1 MTRYSRK
8 KTHKGYTAAHKRDKT
23 KRRMKDLDQIH
34 VDMQPDNAERLLNQE
49 ADYDMPG
56 EAQFYCLHCARYFM
70 DKNSLNDHLKSKNH
84 KRRLKSLEEEP
95 YSQAEAEAAAGMG
108 SYILPKRCKVE
119 SQPLK
124 E

>member
-8 KTHKGYTAAHKRDKT
+8 KTHKGYTASHKKDKT
-23 KRRMKDLDQIH
+23 KRRAKDLDQIH
-34 VDMQPDNAERLLNQE
+34 VDMQPENAEKLLNQE
-49 ADYDMPG
+49 VDYDMPG
-56 EAQFYCLHCARYFM
+56 DAQRYFM

-84 KRRLKSLEEEP
+84 KRRLKALEEEP

-108 SYILPKRCKVE
+108 NYVPPKRRKVE
-119 SQPLK
+119 SQPPK